1 MKNLHSQ
8 NYGKVGKTTLS
19 ISQSIKRGKTKYSA
33 VAKKLAGDGFIDIL
47 KEDTKGLTEEQRE
60 TLSTKSS

>member
-1 MKNLHSQ
+1 VKDLHSQ
-8 NYGKVGKTTLS
+8 TYGKVGKTTLS
-19 ISQSIKRGKTKYSA
+19 ISQSIKRENNVFSCGQ
-33 VAKKLAGDGFIDIL
+33 KLDGDGFIDIL

>member
-1 MKNLHSQ
+1 MEKL
-8 NYGKVGKTTLS
+8 GKTTLS
-19 ISQSIKRGKTKYSA
+19 ISQSIKRKAKYSA

-47 KEDTKGLTEEQRE
+47 KEDTKGLTEEQTE